1 MSPLDH
7 PRSAGPA
14 ARSGADPRLSF
25 GSRADP
31 RPAVGRGAARS
42 RRLALQVNM
51 VKLLGLACLAPPATI
66 GIAQRADLMLP
77 PGEEAAA
84 VALISSLGIL
94 CAAAGALILAYLADR
109 HPDSPRWHWG
119 LVLLASTVGL
129 AGLLVLSG
137 ADSIWALGAGW
148 MVGQAGFSGAM
159 AILRTLLSFA
169 EPVQRRRGAVMMVL
183 FTYLGAFLPIL
194 VILIFPGSVW
204 ITTVAFAVLATAAPA
219 LLIRRADRRRPRNPE
234 GPSPHAARADHDSGS
249 DSGSGAS
256 NGPVSVAAPRRP
268 AAVVPWPVLL
278 LVHFLANA
286 LFGAYVTYHSLGIA
300 ERHGGTWGN
309 DIVRLGMFV
318 LAAALLALML
328 TTCVLLARPALLTHP
343 ARLIIIAGVVLA
355 ASVLLRAAT
364 DSMLLLV
371 VALFGAGVAIGM
383 NSSAVFTAVLESS
396 RADHVGRRIGAYSAC
411 GLVGQLVGPPL
422 ALVVIT
428 LSADG
433 QGYRT
438 MFAALAIYPAIWTAA
453 TAFAIV
459 RVRARS
465 AIASPAH

>member
-7 PRSAGPA
+7 PRSAGRDGVD
-14 ARSGADPRLSF
+14 ARSGA
-25 GSRADP
+25 
-31 RPAVGRGAARS
+31 ARS
-42 RRLALQVNM
+42 WRLALQVNM

-66 GIAQRADLMLP
+66 GIAQRADLMLS
-77 PGEEAAA
+77 PGGEAAA
-84 VALISSLGIL
+84 VAMISSLGIL
-94 CAAAGALILAYLADR
+94 CAAAGALTLAHLSDR

-119 LVLLASTVGL
+119 LVLLASTMGL

-169 EPVQRRRGAVMMVL
+169 EPVQRRRGAVMMIL

-234 GPSPHAARADHDSGS
+234 GPASLAVRA
-249 DSGSGAS
+249 DSGSGALT
-256 NGPVSVAAPRRP
+256 GTAPVAALRRP

-286 LFGAYVTYHSLGIA
+286 LFGAYVAYHSLGIA
-300 ERHGGTWGN
+300 VRLGGTWGN
-309 DIVRLGMFV
+309 DAVRLGMFV
-318 LAAALLALML
+318 LAAALIALML
-328 TTCVLLARPALLTHP
+328 TTCVLLARPTLLTHP

-364 DSMLLLV
+364 DSMLILV
-371 VALFGAGVAIGM
+371 VALFGAGVAVGM

-396 RADHVGRRIGAYSAC
+396 RADRVGRRIGAYSAC

-422 ALVVIT
+422 GLMVIN

-438 MFAALAIYPAIWTAA
+438 MFAALAVYPAIWTTVTVLAV
-453 TAFAIV
+453 V
-459 RVRARS
+459 RVRMQVRAVV
-465 AIASPAH
+465 AGPAH